1 MGKPTTYYAVARG
14 RQPGI
19 YTAWY
24 GPEGAEE
31 RIRGFAGARYRKFA
45 TLSEARRWLEN
56 PAGTADHAR
65 QKDFPADP
73 PASLSPEKIVVYTDG
88 GCRGNPGPGGYGV
101 IMITSGSR
109 VELAGGFRMTT
120 NNRMELMASLAALR
134 TLHPPAD
141 VILYTDSRYVVN
153 GINKGWARKWRANN
167 WMRTGS
173 EAAQNSDLWAELLDL
188 CDAHR
193 VQFAW
198 VPGHAGQA
206 ENERCDRLA
215 TAAAAGPGLKED
227 TAYVEGRTHLPR
239 SQESRSHEP

>member
-45 TLSEARRWLEN
+45 TLSEARRWLDN
-56 PAGTADHAR
+56 PTWAAADHPK
-65 QKDFPADP
+65 KDFPADA
-73 PASLSPEKIVVYTDG
+73 PAGLSPEKIIVYADG
-88 GCRGNPGPGGYGV
+88 GCRGNPGPGGYGA
-101 IMITSGSR
+101 ILITGESR

-120 NNRMELMASLAALR
+120 NNRMELMACLAALR
-134 TLHPPAD
+134 TLRPPAD

-153 GINKGWARKWRANN
+153 GINKGWARKWRAHN

-173 EAAQNSDLWAELLDL
+173 EAAQNSDLWADLLDQ

-193 VQFAW
+193 VRFAW

-206 ENERCDRLA
+206 ENERCDQLA
-215 TAAAAGPGLKED
+215 AAAAAGPGLKED
-227 TAYVEGRTHLPR
+227 MVYMEGRTHTPVAR
-239 SQESRSHEP
+239 EQIT